1 MIASSAK
8 QGPVLIH
15 TITGELLRRLA
26 PPSESLRKWFK
37 NLFYDWSRFSTSFD
51 QSESES
57 LKSAR
62 HIIFSNDGFL
72 LACYGDRHLVN
83 YTVNGS
89 KVHDIQGKCWKK
101 SLLFVRFEPGIFK
114 ISANKFV
121 ICRIWT
127 RIYRFRRKNIVFDK
141 FEPGIF
147 WFKHKKFVIWQI
159 WTRDLLIQTKKFVFW
174 QIWTWDLPIL
184 RKKDCYL
191 SDSNL
196 GSLDFN
202 TFESW
207 WWCKYINTIN
217 RW

>member
-26 PPSESLRKWFK
+26 PPSESLRKWSQQ
-37 NLFYDWSRFSTSFD
+37 LFYDWLRFSNWLD

-89 KVHDIQGKCWKK
+89 KVHDIQGKCCKK
-101 SLLFVRFEPGIFK
+101 V
-114 ISANKFV
+114 
-121 ICRIWT
+121 
-127 RIYRFRRKNIVFDK
+127 
-141 FEPGIF
+141 
-147 WFKHKKFVIWQI
+147 
-159 WTRDLLIQTKKFVFW
+159 
-174 QIWTWDLPIL
+174 
-184 RKKDCYL
+184 CYL
-191 SDSNL
+191 TNLNPGSSDSNKKIVISQIRTW
-196 GSLDFN
+196 GH
-202 TFESW
+202 
-207 WWCKYINTIN
+207 
-217 RW
+217 